1 MKRTSLLSALIL
13 CLLIGLTACSSPGQD
28 ESTTPNQDANEEI
41 DKIKANNKSG
51 LIEPEQVISK
61 DEAET
66 LLGEPVQ
73 DCSKS
78 ENEVVGQKLCF
89 YDVVDEN
96 SFRFLQIAITQQ
108 TFMPADSPNTPAS
121 IYATT
126 RDTFGEDAQ
135 LIDGLGDE
143 AMLISGGYYI
153 LNNGYLLQ
161 ISAGNTDDADILTI
175 LDQASALALDN
186 LKALQ

>member
-1 MKRTSLLSALIL
+1 MKKTSLLSVLIF
-13 CLLIGLTACSSPGQD
+13 CLLAGLTACSSPVQD
-28 ESTTPNQDANEEI
+28 ESTALNQDV
-41 DKIKANNKSG
+41 DKETINIEVDNNDSI
-51 LIEPEQVISK
+51 IEPEQVISK

-73 DCSKS
+73 DCSKR

-108 TFMPADSPNTPAS
+108 AFMPVDSPNTPAS

-135 LIDGLGDE
+135 MIDGLGDE